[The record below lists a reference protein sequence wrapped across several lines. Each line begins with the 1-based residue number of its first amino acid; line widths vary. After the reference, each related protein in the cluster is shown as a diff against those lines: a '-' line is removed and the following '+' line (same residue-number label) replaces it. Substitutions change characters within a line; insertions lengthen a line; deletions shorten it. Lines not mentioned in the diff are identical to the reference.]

1 MRYWIETR
9 GYKKELL
16 LEEILTWSERYLK
29 KAKVGGGYPSRRRVH
44 RRRAHRRHVHRP
56 RGLHEKNKRKPQTNL
71 YKKIDISAMIL
82 VMLAVR
88 SFRFSFYLVLHLD
101 TLLF

>member
-44 RRRAHRRHVHRP
+44 RRHVHRR
-56 RGLHEKNKRKPQTNL
+56 RGLHEKQKETTKHRVHKLRCN
-71 YKKIDISAMIL
+71 
-82 VMLAVR
+82 
-88 SFRFSFYLVLHLD
+88 
-101 TLLF
+101 